1 MNKIKE
7 FSKNYLIGFFIG
19 LILFTVVGVSAAAVF
34 PSNQTTYNNAATGM
48 SATNVQTAIDELYNT
63 CFPPT
68 LGDQILENTELEK
81 DPYECRYFFT
91 GANPNNYIR
100 FNNETWRIISV
111 ECDGTIKIMRED
123 SIGNMAWDLA
133 ASNDW
138 SRPSTLNTD
147 LNETYLT
154 NNLNSTAQSQIVS
167 KNWSIGAVVMGN
179 NDLSNQISN
188 ENSGKWNGKVA
199 LVTLSEYIRSNSNQS
214 NCGTLALQI
223 RNYSSC
229 VNTGWMDTRRVSEWW
244 TLSPSVTNSTYSYYV
259 VSNGQIGNDKVYGV
273 NSATG
278 VYPAVRP
285 ATYLSSKVKITGGNG
300 SSSNPYMIE

>member
-1 MNKIKE
+1 MYVHLSNKQDGENCPVKSKCGE
-7 FSKNYLIGFFIG
+7 KGNTAFSF
-19 LILFTVVGVSAAAVF
+19 AAH
-34 PSNQTTYNNAATGM
+34 
-48 SATNVQTAIDELYNT
+48 
-63 CFPPT
+63 
-68 LGDQILENTELEK
+68 
-81 DPYECRYFFT
+81 
-91 GANPNNYIR
+91 
-100 FNNETWRIISV
+100 
-111 ECDGTIKIMRED
+111 
-123 SIGNMAWDLA
+123 
-133 ASNDW
+133 NDNFL
-138 SRPSTLNTD
+138 S
-147 LNETYLT
+147 
-154 NNLNSTAQSQIVS
+154 
-167 KNWSIGAVVMGN
+167 N